1 MWIALG
7 IIAVLGIG
15 LYLFLAFTC
24 FFTEATFMTA
34 YGIALR
40 ESSSH
45 AVGLRA
51 GMNIFKQRLPFNT
64 LTASDLDRALE
75 VLSLIPDARS
85 VARIIR
91 DLDRKRDASLL
102 ANEVFLSQIETEYRR
117 MQDTGGS

>member
-1 MWIALG
+1 
-7 IIAVLGIG
+7 
-15 LYLFLAFTC
+15 
-24 FFTEATFMTA
+24 
-34 YGIALR
+34 
-40 ESSSH
+40 
-45 AVGLRA
+45 
-51 GMNIFKQRLPFNT
+51 MNIFKQRLPFNT